1 MLFTSSLCYR
11 VSAASHAA
19 ADRLGQAF
27 RTAEEAR
34 LLGDS
39 GATSSDVEVEMHP
52 VQNPLMAA
60 EQRIN
65 AELQDAKADLAT
77 LAHLQS
83 AAQEVSGYT
92 KLPPALS
99 CCPDTL
105 VPALCL

>member
-1 MLFTSSLCYR
+1 MFTDFLGCR
-11 VSAASHAA
+11 ASAGSHAV

-39 GATSSDVEVEMHP
+39 GATSSDVAVEMLP
-52 VQNPLMAA
+52 YQNPLMAA

-65 AELQDAKADLAT
+65 SELERAKADLAT

-83 AAQEVSGYT
+83 AAQEV
-92 KLPPALS
+92 
-99 CCPDTL
+99 
-105 VPALCL
+105 